1 MDELDDADWED
12 TDVEDGKEEDGTER
26 ETESEAPTE
35 EMASAAIDDE
45 GEDKK
50 EAGDK
55 KGLLEKILDA
65 STDCCT

>member
-1 MDELDDADWED
+1 M
-12 TDVEDGKEEDGTER
+12 EEDGTER